1 MLESKRLQ
9 EVTDHPVHI
18 INKEKELSPTALIP
32 FCEFGGNMSVMGV
45 KIDQFDD
52 PVCSSF
58 RPKIIKDQLCYTVD
72 PNEYKDEIDLKGDLS
87 LSLFI
92 NYNEER
98 QMASGSNELVMNDNS
113 IIIETIGKMMIL
125 ILLGNVGKIF
135 FSRTTNV
142 DTSITQMTLFHNP
155 NSTKIFSQKSHTHYY
170 FVKTSVN
177 LSLIN
182 AIESRGEVF
191 DKRTK

>member
-1 MLESKRLQ
+1 MSN
-9 EVTDHPVHI
+9 HPVHI
-18 INKEKELSPTALIP
+18 IEEDEELSPTALIP
-32 FCEFGGNMSVMGV
+32 FCTFGGNMSVMGV

-72 PNEYKDEIDLKGDLS
+72 PNEYKDKIDLKGDLS

-125 ILLGNVGKIF
+125 ILLGNVGKII
-135 FSRTTNV
+135 FSRTIDAENR
-142 DTSITQMTLFHNP
+142 
-155 NSTKIFSQKSHTHYY
+155 K
-170 FVKTSVN
+170 
-177 LSLIN
+177 
-182 AIESRGEVF
+182 
-191 DKRTK
+191 